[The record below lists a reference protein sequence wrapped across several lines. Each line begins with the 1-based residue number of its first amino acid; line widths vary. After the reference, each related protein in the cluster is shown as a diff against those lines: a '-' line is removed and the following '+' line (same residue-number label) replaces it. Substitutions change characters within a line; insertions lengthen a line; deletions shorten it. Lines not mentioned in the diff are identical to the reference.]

1 MVTIVVRITIRLVVK
16 KYDDDNSDDN
26 TGENENYGCV
36 DTNISYHRRELLIT
50 ITNKSGIRHYL
61 SYTSARMFF
70 SLFGE
75 IVSPVR
81 SSLRNMN
88 VQQEQ
93 RPVVS
98 IISI

>member
-50 ITNKSGIRHYL
+50 ITNKSGIRY
-61 SYTSARMFF
+61 
-70 SLFGE
+70 
-75 IVSPVR
+75 SPVIHICQNVFQ
-81 SSLRNMN
+81 SLRGDCLSG
-88 VQQEQ
+88 
-93 RPVVS
+93 PFVS
-98 IISI
+98 